1 MASEINGGKLMDD
14 EAITAFRQIA
24 YAYLRAHYDSKTIP
38 QNMREQIPA
47 GYTYEGFTDSAI
59 GRQITQM
66 LLINSAWFSSFDPK
80 TALLIGDPLD
90 IKRLSVLFNILSEM
104 FIEAFHS
111 DEESYSSE

>member
-1 MASEINGGKLMDD
+1 MASEINSGELMDD

-38 QNMREQIPA
+38 DHMREQIPP

-66 LLINSAWFSSFDPK
+66 LLINSAWFSSFDAK
-80 TALLIGDPLD
+80 TAVLVGDPLD
-90 IKRLSVLFNILSEM
+90 IKRLSVLFNILSQM

-111 DEESYSSE
+111 DEESYFDE